1 MANTY
6 ELSDGTRLKKST
18 IDRLVKECKDRVS
31 QAVIN
36 DQGYLV
42 CEDCRRNDCQPV
54 ERSHNISVDM
64 CQKLGVTE
72 YAYADENITHRG
84 QPCHKIYDSK
94 PNRDLINKLLARLKP
109 NSNQF

>member
-6 ELSDGTRLKKST
+6 ELSDGSRIKKS
-18 IDRLVKECKDRVS
+18 IVDRLVKECKDRVS
-31 QAVIN
+31 QSFIN
-36 DQGYLV
+36 EHDYLV

-64 CQKLGVTE
+64 CQKLGITE

-84 QPCHKIYDSK
+84 QPCHKIYDRK
-94 PNRDLINKLLARLKP
+94 PNRELIASVLKKFNK
-109 NSNQF
+109 